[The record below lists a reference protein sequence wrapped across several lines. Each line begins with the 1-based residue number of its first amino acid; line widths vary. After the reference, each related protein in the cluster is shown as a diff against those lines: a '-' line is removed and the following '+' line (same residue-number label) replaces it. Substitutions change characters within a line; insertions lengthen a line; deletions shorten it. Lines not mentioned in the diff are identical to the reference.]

1 MDFDL
6 TETQEIVKRTAREFL
21 TNECP
26 KELVREME
34 RNNEGYSPELWKKMA
49 ELGWMG
55 LVFPETYA
63 GGGGSFLD
71 LVILLE
77 EMGRAL
83 LPGPFFS
90 TVILGGMTILEAGSE
105 RQKKEFLPLIASG
118 KLIVTLALTESSAKF
133 TADGIKTEAKEVGD
147 GFIISGTK
155 LFVPDAH
162 ISDYIIYAARTKKA
176 SSKSKE
182 DGISLFFINSKSPG
196 INITMLK
203 TIGGDKQCEVT
214 FNNVKCNLSD
224 VLGKLNEGWLYINSM
239 LQRAAIGKCAEMIGG
254 AQQVLET
261 TVNYAK
267 ERVQFEHPIGSYQF
281 IQNQCV
287 QMAINT
293 VTSKFITYQAAW
305 KMSEGLACSKDIAM
319 AKSWVSDS
327 YRQVVAL
334 GQQCNGANAYMLDH
348 TLPLYFTRAKAAE
361 LAYGDADFH
370 RELVA
375 QEIGL

>member
-196 INITMLK
+196 LI
-203 TIGGDKQCEVT
+203 
-214 FNNVKCNLSD
+214 
-224 VLGKLNEGWLYINSM
+224 
-239 LQRAAIGKCAEMIGG
+239 
-254 AQQVLET
+254 
-261 TVNYAK
+261 
-267 ERVQFEHPIGSYQF
+267 
-281 IQNQCV
+281 
-287 QMAINT
+287 
-293 VTSKFITYQAAW
+293 
-305 KMSEGLACSKDIAM
+305 
-319 AKSWVSDS
+319 
-327 YRQVVAL
+327 
-334 GQQCNGANAYMLDH
+334 
-348 TLPLYFTRAKAAE
+348 
-361 LAYGDADFH
+361 
-370 RELVA
+370 
-375 QEIGL
+375 